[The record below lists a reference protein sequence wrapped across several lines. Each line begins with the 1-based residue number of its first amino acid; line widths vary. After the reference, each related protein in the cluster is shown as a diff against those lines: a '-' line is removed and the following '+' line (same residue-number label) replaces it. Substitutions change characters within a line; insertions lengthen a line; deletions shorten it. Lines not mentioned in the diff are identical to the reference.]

1 MFKKILTLS
10 SKAVINFINGLF
22 QTDYPTD
29 STITYNWTEFH
40 DDNLT
45 KTIADTILTIGGV
58 HSYHIE
64 AQMYRDEDIVL
75 RIFDYGYKHSLRN
88 AKVEDNICYLTF
100 PKSKIVF
107 LGDDDVP
114 DHYSIGILIPFE
126 LIKLK
131 KYISSRENMTEEDL
145 SWLKERIFT
154 DIIGCI
160 RDNCRLGNI
169 TVGDAKRLEKLLAT
183 LYDHLYSNRQDM
195 KEIKEEMDQ
204 SIRLE
209 VDEWADKMDKYE
221 EMEHEM
227 DKLKSE
233 NVKMAKVIE
242 ELTAKLEAK
251 GD

>member
-1 MFKKILTLS
+1 M
-10 SKAVINFINGLF
+10 V
-22 QTDYPTD
+22 
-29 STITYNWTEFH
+29 
-40 DDNLT
+40 
-45 KTIADTILTIGGV
+45 
-58 HSYHIE
+58 
-64 AQMYRDEDIVL
+64 
-75 RIFDYGYKHSLRN
+75 
-88 AKVEDNICYLTF
+88 
-100 PKSKIVF
+100 
-107 LGDDDVP
+107 
-114 DHYSIGILIPFE
+114 ILIPFE
-126 LIKLK
+126 LIKLR

-169 TVGDAKRLEKLLAT
+169 TVGDAKRLEKLFAT

-204 SIRLE
+204 SIKLD
-209 VDEWADKMDKYE
+209 VDEWADKMDRYE
-221 EMEHEM
+221 EMEREM